1 MQKKVKL
8 LPVDAEQA
16 KRILEGRMTQIRR
29 PVYPQPQGAHCVLDR
44 DDDAHTYDLMCGG
57 SNDGCF
63 TDWCETVKP
72 RYWEDDILAVQ
83 EPWRVAKAHWY
94 ESNVTI
100 EFKAGGEMKTIQF
113 PGYCSDSHCRE
124 EYDAF
129 VNKWATED
137 QRWISPT
144 AMPREAVRTYIR
156 VTDVFLNQIQDI
168 TDEDIEREGLEIG
181 CAYDEIWN
189 KKMRKNRSTLGWEA
203 NPWVF
208 EYTFEVISKEVA
220 END

>member
-8 LPVDAEQA
+8 LPVDAEQS

-57 SNDGCF
+57 SNNGSF

-72 RYWEDDILAVQ
+72 RYWDGDILAVQ
-83 EPWRVAKAHWY
+83 EPWRVAKAHRY